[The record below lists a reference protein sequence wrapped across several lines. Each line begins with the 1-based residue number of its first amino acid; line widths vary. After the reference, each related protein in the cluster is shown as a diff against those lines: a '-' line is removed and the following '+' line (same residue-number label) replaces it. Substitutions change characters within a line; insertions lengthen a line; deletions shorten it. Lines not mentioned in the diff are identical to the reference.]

1 MNKTKSS
8 FHEKINKIDKLL
20 TMFAKTKLNNTKEKQ
35 QKQQQQKERIEITNT
50 RNESKAS
57 VTDPMDV

>member
-1 MNKTKSS
+1 MNKTKSP
-8 FHEKINKIDKLL
+8 FHEKIDKIDKLL

-35 QKQQQQKERIEITNT
+35 PNQQQQKERIEITNI
-50 RNESKAS
+50 RNESKGI